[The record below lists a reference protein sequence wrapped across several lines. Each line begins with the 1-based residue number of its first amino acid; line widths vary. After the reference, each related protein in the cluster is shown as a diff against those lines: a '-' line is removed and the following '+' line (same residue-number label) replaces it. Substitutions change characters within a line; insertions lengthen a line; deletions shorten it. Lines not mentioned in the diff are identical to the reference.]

1 MQLQSWC
8 VAFISNPPP
17 PFFHIGAL
25 INATFCSDNWF
36 VLGKKK
42 HVFFQEDNEPEHTT
56 ILCKDSAQEG
66 YWWSAPVHKL
76 ASTIMPLKPSCSS
89 LSVDR
94 RVKRKLLTSEQHTL
108 ICHFISYPLLVPCCN
123 HFASATA
130 LPLQIQQGTGVP
142 LRFWAILTWMCSQ
155 QITSQT

>member
-1 MQLQSWC
+1 MRCFHQQS
-8 VAFISNPPP
+8 PPP
-17 PFFHIGAL
+17 PFLSYWSPHQCNILQRQLVCAWEEK
-25 INATFCSDNWF
+25 N
-36 VLGKKK
+36 
-42 HVFFQEDNEPEHTT
+42 VFFQEDNEPEHTT

-89 LSVDR
+89 LSVDH

-130 LPLQIQQGTGVP
+130 LPPQIQQGTGVP